1 MRESHITATGI
12 TCKILVTSDIHG
24 HIYPTDYRSQEERNV
39 GLSKIATLVHQERQ
53 HSSELVLIDNGDLI
67 QGTPMSAYYI
77 KNKAN
82 IKCHPAIEV
91 LNELK
96 YDAAVLG
103 NHEFNYGLDTLHHCV
118 HGSNFPWLSAG
129 ITVKGSREPIFGKPY
144 VVKMIGQEIKVAILG
159 VTTHYIPNWENP
171 AHIDGLKFHDA
182 LDTVKHWVPFIRRE
196 EKPDLVIVAYHGG
209 FERELATGRVAER
222 LTGENQAYAM
232 CTEVKGI
239 DVLIT
244 GHQHRLLAEEVAG
257 VTIVQPGCNGQAL
270 GKITID
276 FIKQRYG
283 RWVIHHKQ
291 AELLMNNERVKPDQS
306 VLALSR
312 QLEEETQQ
320 WLDQPIGEV
329 EGDMKI
335 ESPLACRLADHSFM
349 EFVNMVQMEASGASI
364 STAALLSNETKGFGS
379 IITMRDVLTNFMYP
393 NTLTVLRLTG
403 RDIREALEQTA
414 NYFVLDSDG
423 EIAVNP
429 AYMEPKSQHY
439 NYDMWEGIEYELD
452 IARPVGERVVKLEQ
466 QGVRITDEM
475 EFDVVMN
482 SYRAGGG
489 GDYEMYKGKP
499 IVREIQK
506 DMFELVADYIIKR
519 RRILATC
526 NHNWRV
532 GQDRPLM

>member
-1 MRESHITATGI
+1 MRDSHVAVKEI

-39 GLSKIATLVHQERQ
+39 GLAKIATLIHQERQ
-53 HSSELVLIDNGDLI
+53 HSPELVLIDNGDLI
-67 QGTPMSAYYI
+67 QGTPMSTYYI
-77 KNKAN
+77 KNEAN

-91 LNELK
+91 LNELN
-96 YDAAVLG
+96 YDAAIPG
-103 NHEFNYGLDTLHHCV
+103 NHEFNYGFDTLRQYV
-118 HGSNFPWLSAG
+118 LDSNFPWLSAG
-129 ITVKGSREPIFGKPY
+129 ITAQGSMEPIFGKPY
-144 VVKMIGQEIKVAILG
+144 LIKMIEQEIKVAILG

-171 AHIDGLKFHDA
+171 AHIDGLEFHDA
-182 LDTVKHWVPFIRRE
+182 LDTVKQWVPFIRKE
-196 EKPDLVIVAYHGG
+196 EEPDLLIVAYHGG
-209 FERELATGRVAER
+209 FERELATGQMAER

-232 CTEVKGI
+232 CTEVEGI

-244 GHQHRLLAEEVAG
+244 GHQHRLLAEEVGG
-257 VTIVQPGCNGQAL
+257 VVIVQPGCNGQAL

-276 FIKQRYG
+276 FIKQDNG
-283 RWVIHHKQ
+283 RWTIRHKQ
-291 AELLMNNERVKPDQS
+291 AELMMSSEMVKPSQL

-329 EGDMKI
+329 VGNMLI
-335 ESPLACRLADHSFM
+335 ESPLACRLADHPFM
-349 EFVNMVQMEASGASI
+349 EFVNQVQMDASGASI
-364 STAALLSNETKGFGS
+364 STAALLSNETKGFGT

-429 AYMEPKSQHY
+429 AYLEPKSQHY

-452 IARPVGERVVKLEQ
+452 IARPVGNRVVKLEQ
-466 QGVRITDEM
+466 QGAQITNEM
-475 EFDVVMN
+475 EWDVVMN
-482 SYRAGGG
+482 NYRAGGG
-489 GDYEMYKGKP
+489 GDYEMYRGRPMVK
-499 IVREIQK
+499 EIQI
-506 DMFELVADYIIKR
+506 DMFELVADYILKR
-519 RRILATC
+519 RRISATC
-526 NHNWRV
+526 DHNWRV
-532 GQDRPLM
+532 VRTGH